1 MSRKIVH
8 DLEKKSGWDLA
19 IDEGQAQLKE
29 WRSKVAR
36 LMAAIETCK
45 EAKKNGLPWAGQTA
59 RQDESVQ

>member
-1 MSRKIVH
+1 
-8 DLEKKSGWDLA
+8 LA